1 MPQHISK
8 KKFRA
13 RFAKSGDGAHGSSV
27 SGKGRPGASREDGKP
42 TAPRD
47 ADKLADSRE
56 GGKLT
61 DPREVGEVRAQR
73 RGKRKKGETAPR
85 NPIIRENAVARRA
98 ERRSAL
104 AVFTSNGTI
113 AAATMVVA
121 AILAVIVANTPA
133 YEPVHHFFET
143 RIGLI
148 AGGWSAT
155 LTLEQFVNDFL
166 MAIFFL
172 LVGIELKYE
181 MTVGQLRRPRQ
192 AALPMLA
199 AVGGVVGPSLIYL
212 ALNLAAGAE
221 GAPHG
226 WAVPMATDIAFA
238 LGIMS
243 LLGGRVAPA
252 TKVFFS
258 TLAIADDILAII
270 VIAVFYGQTP
280 HFTWVAASLAC
291 VAVLSALHGARVYS
305 ARPYLAAGVVLW
317 VCMFNSG
324 IHATLAG
331 VILALFLP
339 SRSDIRLGSLYGWL
353 GEKAQQLDDTYDDEA
368 HVLGQHDFT
377 VAAEG
382 VERVLH
388 HVTPPLQRVENAIS
402 VAVNF
407 GILPLFAFVN
417 AQVNVVGADPS
428 AILASPVAHGV
439 FFGALLGKPIGIIG
453 VTFLLVK
460 VGFAKLPRGVDWA
473 QVIGMGLMG
482 GLGFTMSILISGL
495 AFTDEA
501 EVLAAKCAILACSV
515 AAAVIGSAFVLLAT
529 RGREGA

>member
-1 MPQHISK
+1 MPQSPMPHAKPGK
-8 KKFRA
+8 KP
-13 RFAKSGDGAHGSSV
+13 GV
-27 SGKGRPGASREDGKP
+27 RP
-42 TAPRD
+42 D
-47 ADKLADSRE
+47 AATTRS
-56 GGKLT
+56 
-61 DPREVGEVRAQR
+61 A
-73 RGKRKKGETAPR
+73 
-85 NPIIRENAVARRA
+85 IIREEPVARRI
-98 ERRSAL
+98 ERRNAIQEL
-104 AVFTSNGTI
+104 TSNGTI
-113 AAATMVVA
+113 AAAVMVLA

-133 YEPVHHFFET
+133 YEPVHHFFQTEV
-143 RIGLI
+143 GLVI
-148 AGGWSAT
+148 GGWVPT
-155 LTLEQFVNDFL
+155 LTIEQFVNDFL

-212 ALNLAAGAE
+212 ALNSLGE

-243 LLGGRVAPA
+243 LLGNRITPA

-270 VIAVFYGQTP
+270 VIAVFYGHAP
-280 HFTWVAASLAC
+280 SIPWLAASLGC
-291 VAVLSALHGARVYS
+291 VIVLALLHGAHVYS
-305 ARPYLAAGVVLW
+305 SRPYLVVGIVLW

-331 VILALFLP
+331 VVLALFLP
-339 SRSDIRLGSLYGWL
+339 ARSDIRLGSLRSWL
-353 GEKAQQLDDTYDDEA
+353 AEKARQLDDNYDDEA

-382 VERVLH
+382 VERVMH

-417 AQVNVVGADPS
+417 AQVNLAGAD
-428 AILASPVAHGV
+428 
-439 FFGALLGKPIGIIG
+439 FGALMADPVTQGVFLGAFLGKPAGIIG
-453 VTFLLVK
+453 VTALLVK
-460 VGFAKLPRGVDWA
+460 VGFAKLPRGMDRVQIA
-473 QVIGMGLMG
+473 GVGLMG
-482 GLGFTMSILISGL
+482 GLGFTMSILIAGL
-495 AFTDEA
+495 AFSDPA
-501 EVLAAKCAILACSV
+501 EILAAKVAILVGSV
-515 AAAVIGSAFVLLAT
+515 AAAAVGSLFIIAAT
-529 RGREGA
+529 RKRA

>member
-1 MPQHISK
+1 MAQTPESII
-8 KKFRA
+8 
-13 RFAKSGDGAHGSSV
+13 
-27 SGKGRPGASREDGKP
+27 
-42 TAPRD
+42 
-47 ADKLADSRE
+47 
-56 GGKLT
+56 
-61 DPREVGEVRAQR
+61 GE
-73 RGKRKKGETAPR
+73 E
-85 NPIIRENAVARRA
+85 IIGVDAVARRL
-98 ERRSAL
+98 EKRDTMHEI
-104 AVFTSNGTI
+104 TSNGTI
-113 AAATMVVA
+113 AAAVMVLA

-133 YEPVHHFFET
+133 YEAVHHFFET
-143 RIGLI
+143 GVTFGIGS
-148 AGGWSAT
+148 WSAT

-166 MAIFFL
+166 MSIFFL

-199 AVGGVVGPSLIYL
+199 AVGGVAVPSIIYML
-212 ALNLAAGAE
+212 LNLGAN

-243 LLGGRVAPA
+243 LLGDRVAPA

-280 HFTWVAASLAC
+280 SIPWVAASLGC
-291 VAVLSALHGARVYS
+291 VVVLAALHRCHVYS
-305 ARPYLAAGVVLW
+305 ARWYIVVGLVLW

-339 SRSDIRLGSLYGWL
+339 ARSDIQLDALRDWL
-353 GEKAQQLDDTYDDEA
+353 GDKAVVLDDAYDEDS

-382 VERVLH
+382 VERVMH
-388 HVTPPLQRVENAIS
+388 HVTPPLQRVEHSIS
-402 VAVNF
+402 VLVNF
-407 GILPLFAFVN
+407 CILPLFAFVN
-417 AQVNVVGADPS
+417 AQVCLVGADPA
-428 AILASPVAHGV
+428 AIIADPVTRGV
-439 FFGALLGKPIGIIG
+439 FLGAFLGKPIGIIG
-453 VTFLLVK
+453 VTFVLVK
-460 VGFAKLPRGVDWA
+460 IGFAKLPRGVDWK
-473 QVIGMGLMG
+473 QIVGVGLMG
-482 GLGFTMSILISGL
+482 GLGFTMSILIAGL
-495 AFTDEA
+495 AFSVES

-515 AAAVIGSAFVLLAT
+515 ASAVVGSAFILVAT
-529 RGREGA
+529 RKPEADEESGERVA